1 MLKVRRK
8 TNYVIACWDGNRRS
22 SGKAFFD
29 NRSFF
34 IASQIFALKEYK
46 HNLDQ
51 VTLVVP
57 YNATPSSQFEN
68 FLVTLP
74 QKVQNANVVVVRRA
88 NYGLSYG
95 SYAHAFALYKRQ
107 FDYFIFN
114 EDDYLYVKDGFDL
127 ELIKRFNAS
136 RSGIITSLHWRP
148 QYGRK
153 QPITYKIESTW
164 GSVAKRLDSH
174 YDHDLLISNG
184 ITSNCVLE
192 TISGDKR
199 LYNKYFHLINSP
211 YGDDLD
217 QLVFED
223 QFLRYGPTE
232 DLATD
237 YCIPFNGALKSQK
250 PVKYFRNTTEKFFIV
265 PTESVPTLLAKDER
279 HAKLVS
285 FVNGF

>member
-8 TNYVIACWDGNRRS
+8 TNYVIACWDGNRRA
-22 SGKAFFD
+22 SGKSFFD

-34 IASQIFALKEYK
+34 IASHIFALKEYK

-51 VTLVVP
+51 ITIVVP
-57 YNATPSSQFEN
+57 YNPTPSSQFEN

-74 QKVQNANVVVVRRA
+74 QKLQNANIVVVRRA

-114 EDDYLYVKDGFDL
+114 EDDYLYVKDDFDL

-148 QYGRK
+148 QYGSN
-153 QPITYKIESTW
+153 QPVTYKMESVC
-164 GSVAKRLDSH
+164 GSVAKRIH
-174 YDHDLLISNG
+174 ARHDLLISNG

-192 TISGDKR
+192 KIAGDKS
-199 LYNKYFHLINSP
+199 LYNKNFHLTNSP
-211 YGDDLD
+211 YGKDLD
-217 QLVFED
+217 QVVFED
-223 QFLRYGPTE
+223 QFLKYGPTG

-237 YCIPFNGALKSQK
+237 YCIPFNGILESQK
-250 PVKYFRNTTEKFFIV
+250 PIKFFRNTTEKFFIV
-265 PTESVPTLLAKDER
+265 PVENVPTLLVKDER
-279 HAKLVS
+279 HSKLVS
-285 FVNGF
+285 FINGF